1 MKTIQSLYPDYIPV
15 ASTSP
20 DFSRM
25 QKKTR
30 DWVLFLD
37 DLVIVAEV
45 ATVLTTLPKDM
56 RRTIRNGKLFIS
68 AVFDE
73 VNYMV
78 AAKSNQFYK
87 G

>member
-1 MKTIQSLYPDYIPV
+1 M
-15 ASTSP
+15 
-20 DFSRM
+20 
-25 QKKTR
+25 
-30 DWVLFLD
+30 LFLD